1 MTTISYLLVLVA
13 LLVLW
18 EDLVVVASQLW
29 VVLVV
34 VASLALVQR
43 ELRVLWLLVLI

>member
-29 VVLVV
+29 VVLVE
-34 VASLALVQR
+34 VAFLALVQR
-43 ELRVLWLLVLI
+43 ELMVLWLLVLI

>member
-29 VVLVV
+29 VVRVV

-43 ELRVLWLLVLI
+43 ELMVLWLLVLI